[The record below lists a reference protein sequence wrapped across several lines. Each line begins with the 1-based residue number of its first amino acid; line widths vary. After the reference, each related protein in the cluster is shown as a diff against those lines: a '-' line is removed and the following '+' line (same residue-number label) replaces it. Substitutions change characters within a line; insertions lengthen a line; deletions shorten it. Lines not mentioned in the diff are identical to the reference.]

1 MIQETKKILEDPNL
15 KMATT
20 CVRVPVVSGHSE
32 SVYIEL
38 EKETTVIE
46 IKEVLLDAPGV
57 ILQDN
62 PSEQLYPMPL
72 YAEGKID
79 TFVGRI
85 RKDPDTPKGFHLWI
99 VSDNLLKGAA
109 WNSVQIAET
118 LVEKGII

>member
-1 MIQETKKILEDPNL
+1 M
-15 KMATT
+15 
-20 CVRVPVVSGHSE
+20 
-32 SVYIEL
+32 
-38 EKETTVIE
+38 
-46 IKEVLLDAPGV
+46 DAPGV

-85 RKDPDTPKGFHLWI
+85 RKDPDTPNGFHLWI

-118 LVEKGII
+118 LVEKGYFYSLKTGESLMISQFLFHNGFLYFDQLYFKLVVIEFL

>member
-15 KMATT
+15 KMAAT

-38 EKETTVIE
+38 EKETTVTE

-118 LVEKGII
+118 LVQKGII

>member
-15 KMATT
+15 KMAAT

-38 EKETTVIE
+38 EKETTVTE

-85 RKDPDTPKGFHLWI
+85 RKDPDTPKGFHL
-99 VSDNLLKGAA
+99 
-109 WNSVQIAET
+109 
-118 LVEKGII
+118 

>member
-1 MIQETKKILEDPNL
+1 V
-15 KMATT
+15 A
-20 CVRVPVVSGHSE
+20 
-32 SVYIEL
+32 
-38 EKETTVIE
+38 E
-46 IKEVLLDAPGV
+46 IKEVLFDAPGV

-85 RKDPDTPKGFHLWI
+85 RKDPDTPNGFHLWI

-118 LVEKGII
+118 MVEEGII

>member
-15 KMATT
+15 KMAAT
-20 CVRVPVVSGHSE
+20 CVRVPVISGHSE

-38 EKETTVIE
+38 EKEATVAE
-46 IKEVLLDAPGV
+46 IKEVLFDAPGV

-85 RKDPDTPKGFHLWI
+85 RKDPDTPNGFHL
-99 VSDNLLKGAA
+99 DRFR
-109 WNSVQIAET
+109 
-118 LVEKGII
+118 

>member
-15 KMATT
+15 KMAAT

-32 SVYIEL
+32 AVYIEL
-38 EKETTVIE
+38 EKEVTVAE

-85 RKDPDTPKGFHLWI
+85 RKDPDTPNGFHLG
-99 VSDNLLKGAA
+99 SFP
-109 WNSVQIAET
+109 
-118 LVEKGII
+118 IIY

>member
-15 KMATT
+15 KMAAT
-20 CVRVPVVSGHSE
+20 CVRVPVISGHSE

-38 EKETTVIE
+38 EKEATVAE
-46 IKEVLLDAPGV
+46 IKEVLFDAPGV

-85 RKDPDTPKGFHLWI
+85 RKDLIHQTDSIFGSFP
-99 VSDNLLKGAA
+99 
-109 WNSVQIAET
+109 
-118 LVEKGII
+118 IIY

>member
-1 MIQETKKILEDPNL
+1 MIQETKKILEDENL
-15 KMATT
+15 KMAAT

-38 EKETTVIE
+38 EEASVAE
-46 IKEVLLDAPGV
+46 IKGILMDAPGV

-85 RKDPDTPKGFHLWI
+85 RKDPDTPNGFHLWI

-118 LVEKGII
+118 LVEKGIL

>member
-15 KMATT
+15 KMAAT

-38 EKETTVIE
+38 EKETTVTE